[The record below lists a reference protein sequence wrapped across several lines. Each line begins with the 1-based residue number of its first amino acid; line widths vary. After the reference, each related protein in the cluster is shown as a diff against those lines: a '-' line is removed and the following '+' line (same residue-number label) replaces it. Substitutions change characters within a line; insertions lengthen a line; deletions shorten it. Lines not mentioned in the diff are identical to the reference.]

1 MASNK
6 KIAEI
11 IMAIKTVYT
20 YYTKDNNESE
30 NVALLNTWKLLLNDY
45 SDDVVEVAFKKC
57 LQTCKMPPTPADVI
71 ERINDILGA
80 DEQTDEELWIV
91 YADALRQT
99 EKQMYY
105 FPFTFVQANGKT
117 QGDNARQKVEEIWQ
131 GLPDRIKQ
139 YVGSKGELMRMAKN
153 YTNDEL
159 KFEKTRFIKTLPT
172 IKKREEYSK
181 LKLLIGDNRPMI
193 EQEARRGITAGQEK
207 P

>member
-11 IMAIKTVYT
+11 IMAIKTVYA

-45 SDDVVEVAFKKC
+45 SDNVVEVAFKKC

-71 ERINDILGA
+71 EKINYISGA
-80 DEQTDEELWIV
+80 DEQTGEELWTV

-117 QGDNARQKVEEIWQ
+117 QGANARQKVEKIWQ

-172 IKKREEYSK
+172 LKKREEYSK
-181 LKLLIGDNRPMI
+181 LPPDPLKSQAFKFSLGGK
-193 EQEARRGITAGQEK
+193 Q
-207 P
+207 